1 MMLEKLQ
8 RAHPTLHGHFASDYL
23 VGSNMLRAYLFFIYG
38 KDSLGVCLLLVVH
51 LYIIEEIFQFIH
63 QCRLN
68 IVEQKLEGWKGTNR
82 DIFTSCCTLVQ
93 CKVNILV
100 YTFLLAGRSGRIWDG
115 WKGTNG
121 EQCSDTQACD
131 TTTI

>member
-1 MMLEKLQ
+1 MINLINFIFLYCSQNVVQIMK
-8 RAHPTLHGHFASDYL
+8 SDY
-23 VGSNMLRAYLFFIYG
+23 S
-38 KDSLGVCLLLVVH
+38 K
-51 LYIIEEIFQFIH
+51 
-63 QCRLN
+63 
-68 IVEQKLEGWKGTNR
+68 
-82 DIFTSCCTLVQ
+82 
-93 CKVNILV
+93 NILV